1 MRPLIVFTALVSFAL
16 AVILPDIAAATPVN
30 KETSRN
36 YFNNC
41 LQERDPRMSKASQEE
56 FCACTAA
63 TMEQSFTMEELQ
75 TMHEQE
81 QESRDMVDKLLL
93 EVYVPCMSYPVR
105 DMIEMQCLDD
115 PKVTALELKGDRGT
129 LCDCMGVSTGT
140 WFSAEGGAL
149 MAALIADN
157 PEMSDPLVPVMD
169 SRAFQNKAYE
179 FLMKCVNE
187 DFGE

>member
-1 MRPLIVFTALVSFAL
+1 MRSFPLFTVLMFFAL
-16 AVILPDIAAATPVN
+16 ASMPDFAAAAPIT

-41 LQERDPRMSKASQEE
+41 LQDRDPRMSETSQEE
-56 FCACTAA
+56 FCACTAS

-75 TMHEQE
+75 TMYTQE
-81 QESRDMVDKLLL
+81 EESREMVNKLVLD
-93 EVYVPCMSYPVR
+93 VYLPCMSYPVR

-115 PKVTALELKGDRGT
+115 PKVTALELKGDRGA
-129 LCDCMGVSTGT
+129 LCDCMGKSTGE
-140 WFSAEGGAL
+140 WFSSEGDTL

-157 PEMSDPLVPVMD
+157 PQMSDPLVPVMG
-169 SRAFQNKAYE
+169 SRVFQNKAYG